1 MKEKKK
7 IKREGGDE
15 EEEEEDEKRQVG
27 KRLESF
33 DQLKRSIKYTA
44 FRGLTSHRKFSGV

>member
-7 IKREGGDE
+7 IKRGE
-15 EEEEEDEKRQVG
+15 EEEEEDEEEKRQVG